1 MTDINVLQQQ
11 LAQAEGVLDQAR
23 ADAEVVN
30 ARLTQ
35 AATTHTALFNDYVRR
50 THGAVK
56 RVMPKLLPSIDL
68 LEMACGEF
76 RAEWDLR
83 SLLVAPDSNPTPVT
97 AREFVIHMGDLVEPI
112 EGVEHALSQ
121 MAGAFGPNNKVAD
134 SVKKAQAHAA
144 AYKSAVHAAR
154 QVASRKHRDAVTS
167 ALESLSEALSATLS
181 AARADVLKRGHR
193 LIERKE
199 RRAKSQD

>member
-11 LAQAEGVLDQAR
+11 LAQAEGALTQAR
-23 ADAEVVN
+23 AEAEVVN

-35 AATTHTALFNDYVRR
+35 AATMHSALFSDYVRR

-76 RAEWDLR
+76 VAELDLR
-83 SLLVAPDSNPTPVT
+83 SLLVDPDSNVNPVT
-97 AREFVIHMGDLVEPI
+97 AREFVMHMGDLVEPV

-134 SVKKAQAHAA
+134 SIKKAQAHAA
-144 AYKSAVHAAR
+144 AFKSAVHAAR
-154 QVASRKHRDAVTS
+154 QMPSRKHRNAIDT
-167 ALESLSEALSATLS
+167 ALAALTEALSATVS
-181 AARADVLKRGHR
+181 AAKADVLKRGHR